1 MKNKIN
7 VIRENYQKNRNLY
20 LFGLVACLLFSVII
34 VMTKLE
40 LSTKVLR
47 YQSYRSNQDETQF
60 VHDFVFGTEIR
71 QSFQNYRDFD
81 FITLSFSDH
90 DMWLPGK
97 VILQIIDKENDTAL
111 FYEEREM
118 SGIHYQVPV
127 EISFK
132 NFGGGIAG
140 KEYEIRMYAADTE
153 EAALG
158 VFGYQT
164 TEECA
169 VVNGEETGYALSLGI
184 HSYTVLYK
192 IITLLIL
199 GIGMAAVLF
208 VILGT
213 FKFHLKEQHMFLLLA
228 LPLAASMLLLWPGNS
243 VYDEARHYHTVY
255 HYSNVLLGCGSE
267 DTLSEIQMR
276 KEDIQNG
283 EELTYLGTS
292 INGQAQNFWYY
303 VDKIWD
309 KPKDVSTIEVDVND
323 APVVSDGKVVQ
334 YLPGVLGMTLARL
347 LGCNHFWMMTITKM
361 AIMGFYFGMC
371 YYAIK
376 KIPVLKLMVAFVS
389 ALPMNLYQASGISY
403 DSFTYA
409 VGIVV
414 FAFIIK
420 LWHAGLKR
428 SDWIKFAV
436 AVAVLGNCKGGV
448 YLTLILLMCLIPKD
462 NYVGKKWLKVF
473 GILMVAGMSMVWAF
487 LPTIIGWFGVPKTD
501 NANISVVINSGGVIA
516 QKLSPFLVLDEPV
529 RYVTMLIRTTLTNL
543 DVYLGQMLGYRTAW
557 ASESISLVVMLPF
570 LVLLILSAI
579 GEEKEQFQIS
589 AIARWGIGGILF
601 LEYLGMQAIFLGETP
616 IYSDVILGFQ
626 GRYFI
631 LFLPCILL
639 LFQNQDLVYKRNK
652 EHLYV
657 WFSMAQLVYM
667 YFFIELFMCA

>member
-1 MKNKIN
+1 MKNKMN

-20 LFGLVACLLFSVII
+20 LFGLVAVFFFLTII
-34 VMTKLE
+34 VMVKLD
-40 LSTKVLR
+40 LGTKVLR

-60 VHDFVFGTEIR
+60 VHDFVSGMEIS
-71 QSFQNYRDFD
+71 QNFQNYRDFD

-90 DMWLPGK
+90 DMRLQGK
-97 VILQIIDKENDTAL
+97 VVLQIIDPKTDVVL
-111 FYEEREM
+111 YDEEKAM
-118 SGIHYQVPV
+118 SDIYYNVPV
-127 EISFK
+127 EISFED
-132 NFGGGIAG
+132 FGGGIAG
-140 KEYEIRMYAADTE
+140 KQYEVRLLALETGE
-153 EAALG
+153 EALG

-164 TEECA
+164 EEEHAVLNGQKTE
-169 VVNGEETGYALSLGI
+169 YALSLGI
-184 HSYTVLYK
+184 HSYTNLYK
-192 IITLLIL
+192 SITTLLL
-199 GIGMAAVLF
+199 GIEMIVVLL
-208 VILGT
+208 VI
-213 FKFHLKEQHMFLLLA
+213 FSAFRFHLKEQQMFLIIA
-228 LPLAASMLLLWPGNS
+228 LPFAICMLLLWSGNS
-243 VYDEARHYHTVY
+243 VYDESRHYHTVY

-267 DTLSEIQMR
+267 DTLTEIQMR
-276 KEDIQNG
+276 KEDIQNR
-283 EELTYLGTS
+283 EEVACLGTS
-292 INGQAQNFWYY
+292 TNAQVQKLWDY

-309 KPKDVSTIEVDVND
+309 KPQDISTIEVDVHD
-323 APVVSDGKVVQ
+323 EPVVSDGKVVQ
-334 YLPGVLGMTLARL
+334 YFPGVLGMTLARL
-347 LGCNHFWMMTITKM
+347 LGCNYFWMMTITRM

-420 LWHAGLKR
+420 LWHESLKR

-448 YLTLILLMCLIPKD
+448 YLTLILLMCLIPKEK
-462 NYVGKKWLKVF
+462 YAGKKWLKLW
-473 GILMVAGMSMVWAF
+473 GILMVAGMSMIWAF
-487 LPTIIGWFGVPKTD
+487 LPTIIGWFGVPKAN
-501 NANISVVINSGGVIA
+501 NANISEVINSGGIIA

-529 RYVTMLIRTTLTNL
+529 RYLTMLIYTTLTNL
-543 DVYLGQMLGYRTAW
+543 DTYLGQMLGYRTAW
-557 ASESISLVVMLPF
+557 ASETISLVVVLPF
-570 LVLLILSAI
+570 LLLLILSAI

-589 AIARWGIGGILF
+589 ATARLGIGGILL

-616 IYSDVILGFQ
+616 VYSDIILGFQ

-639 LFQNQDLVYKRNK
+639 LFRNQGLVYKRNK
-652 EHLYV
+652 EYLYV
-657 WFSMAQLVYM
+657 CFSMAQVVYM